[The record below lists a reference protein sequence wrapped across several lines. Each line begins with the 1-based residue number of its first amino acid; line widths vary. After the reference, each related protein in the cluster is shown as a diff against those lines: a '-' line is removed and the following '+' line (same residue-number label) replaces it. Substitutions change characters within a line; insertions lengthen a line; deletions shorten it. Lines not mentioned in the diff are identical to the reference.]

1 MIRSFFAGALVL
13 LCVTVFEAAVLSSI
27 SFLPA
32 VPDLSLI
39 CVLFFAVHNGR
50 MLGEGAGFLSGLF
63 LDVLSACPLGLNCL
77 LRTVLGYS
85 AGIFNRTLNV
95 EGFLVPVLLGGC
107 ATLLKA
113 LLVLLISFLFPLT
126 VVPYSLFSFEFLFE
140 LAANSVLS
148 PFVFKFLGLFKN
160 AVILKPEHVF

>member
-1 MIRSFFAGALVL
+1 MIRSFFASAIIL

-32 VPDLSLI
+32 VPDISLA

-50 MLGEGAGFLSGLF
+50 MLGEGAGFVSGLL

-77 LRTVLGYS
+77 LRTVIGYS
-85 AGIFNRTLNV
+85 AGIFSKTLNV
-95 EGFLVPVLLGGC
+95 DGFFVPVLLGIC

-113 LLVLLISFLFPLT
+113 LLVLLISFLFPLS
-126 VVPYSLFSFEFLFE
+126 VVPYSFVSAAFLFE
-140 LAANSVLS
+140 LAANGFIS
-148 PFVFKFLGLFKN
+148 PFVFKFLRLFKN
-160 AVILKPEHVF
+160 AVLLKTEHVF